1 MVQFQ
6 TISILTP
13 QRVTVISE
21 GRQKGGGGESKA
33 KAYKGKYEA
42 KLGFPEETGGVG
54 RVAQTENPP

>member
-21 GRQKGGGGESKA
+21 GRQKGGGGNQKPKLIKESMKVNWD
-33 KAYKGKYEA
+33 
-42 KLGFPEETGGVG
+42 FQRRQGGG
-54 RVAQTENPP
+54 GGGGEGCTN